1 MKAHFYLLII
11 GLSTLVG
18 LSPANAQSFEYCDS
32 NFDYTPVELFDADLA
47 SLCVEFPNAVTSGC
61 SFEMFDAESIPQ
73 TWRDEVSQNS
83 QKWNQIPA
91 NTDIE
96 IDLSFNFVHEPWF
109 GPAPNPYSN
118 PFDNVIQVNW
128 RGEAFLVNLSEQEPG
143 DPGTGGL
150 GSSRIFGSF
159 TFNSGPAIIDG
170 DLSAGLEIIFF
181 NNETGDPA
189 YAAATWMFVE
199 GEGIL
204 NDPEWTTTAPAV
216 PQIILRDPPG
226 DGSFTELLQ
235 GDETCHGHSISLS
248 KDESNSVWGSA
259 KLGVSGEVGFLVT
272 TEVETFVEVSA
283 GLEMGFTETT
293 VDESKLCVRVEN
305 TYSTSID
312 DPILQENSGDL
323 YIGSAITYAYGVF
336 KTISMNGNCEVIE
349 DNSLAFLPV
358 SSNGFFI
365 YPEGYITGS
374 IIPDLEE
381 NLASLDPDSDEYR
394 LVADQLEVW
403 QENIQMNADIKDAAF
418 AEQVPATA
426 QFLAGSS
433 TTNSITTTTAE
444 MQEIEYNMYIEES
457 AAIEAGVYVSGSG
470 GSLGSQ
476 VRSKT
481 TKGST
486 STSSNV
492 HSTEISYTFNDD
504 DSGTG
509 NQDGD
514 VFSVNIYQD
523 LTFGTPIFDLVESE
537 SSTSCP
543 YEGGYQIDNPDISFS
558 ESGTIN
564 LTIEDIPDGE
574 TSTFEVDICN
584 ESDFDREYFV
594 YVPLE
599 SNLNGLQV
607 QLAGTPINVTDG
619 VTTGVIAGNT
629 CLEGVDVTISQTVG
643 SPELN
648 YEDVKIEL
656 FTPCQPGF
664 EPSTAVVTFDAFFS
678 NTLSTDELASKENG
692 IKLYPNPNNGQFTIE
707 LDDLSE
713 MSTLQVHDLTGRLV
727 YQTILTPGSDI
738 FDLQLES
745 GAKGMYILSLSGNDR
760 QRVQRFTTY

>member
-1 MKAHFYLLII
+1 MKTHFYFLLI
-11 GLSTLVG
+11 GLTTLVG
-18 LSPANAQSFEYCDS
+18 MGQANAQAFEYCDS
-32 NFDYTPVELFDADLA
+32 NFDYTPVEFFDANLA
-47 SLCVEFPNAVTSGC
+47 QLCVGFPNDVTSGC
-61 SFEMFDAESIPQ
+61 NFEMFDAESITQ

-91 NTDIE
+91 DTDIE
-96 IDLSFNFVHEPWF
+96 IDLEFYFWHEPEI
-109 GPAPNPYSN
+109 GPGPNLYSN
-118 PFDNVIQVNW
+118 PFDNVIQINW
-128 RGEAFLVNLSEQEPG
+128 RGEAFMVTLDEQEPG
-143 DPGTGGL
+143 EPGTGGL

-181 NNETGDPA
+181 RNGTMDPA

-248 KDESNSVWGSA
+248 QDESNSVWGSA
-259 KLGVSGEVGFLVT
+259 KLGVSGEVGFIVT
-272 TEVETFVEVSA
+272 TEAETFVEVSA

-293 VDESKLCVRVEN
+293 VDESKLCVKVEN

-336 KTISMNGNCEVIE
+336 KTITMNGSCEVVE

-365 YPEGYITGS
+365 YPEAYITGS
-374 IIPDLEE
+374 VIPDLEE
-381 NLASLDPDSDEYR
+381 NLETLDPNSDEYR

-403 QENIQMNADIKDAAF
+403 EENIQMNADIKDAAL
-418 AEQVPATA
+418 AEQVPTTA

-433 TTNSITTTTAE
+433 TTNSISTTTSKI
-444 MQEIEYNMYIEES
+444 QEIEYNMYIEET

-476 VRSKT
+476 IRSKT

-492 HSTEISYTFNDD
+492 HTTEISYTFTDD

-523 LTFGTPIFDLVESE
+523 LTFGTPIFELIESG

-543 YEGGYQIDNPDISFS
+543 YEGGYQIDNPNIFFS
-558 ESGTIN
+558 ADGSIE
-564 LTIEDIPDGE
+564 LTIEDIPAGE
-574 TSTFEVDICN
+574 TSTFEVDLCN
-584 ESDFDREYFV
+584 ESDFDREYYV

-607 QLAGTPINVTDG
+607 QLAGTSINVTDG
-619 VTTGVIAGNT
+619 VTTGVIEANT
-629 CLEGVDVTISQTVG
+629 CLEGVDVTISQTAG

-648 YEDVKIEL
+648 YEDVRIEL
-656 FTPCQPGF
+656 FTPCQAGF

-678 NTLSTDELASKENG
+678 NTLSTNEWAPQENE
-692 IKLYPNPNNGQFTIE
+692 IMLYPNPNNGQFTIKLGNLE
-707 LDDLSE
+707 E
-713 MSTLQVHDLTGRLV
+713 RGTLQVHDLTGRLV
-727 YQTILTPGSDI
+727 YQTLLTPRSEI
-738 FDLQLES
+738 FDVNLENS
-745 GAKGMYILSLSGNDR
+745 AKGMYILTITGTQQR
-760 QRVQRFTTY
+760 RVQRFTVH